1 MPWLAAAAA
10 VDGRAHLETGTP
22 CQDAVALRQDG
33 DRLVA
38 ALADGAGSAARAE
51 HGSRAAVAAAAELLA
66 GWGTLPQAGE
76 ELDDAVGELLG
87 RVRGAVE
94 ELAAEQGGELREY
107 ASTLLAVAADPGGVV
122 ALQLGDGF
130 LVDRATGGGDYAL
143 VFEPQHGEYV
153 NQTYF
158 LTQPGFGAQA
168 RACRRPPASFL
179 ALSSDGLERLGL
191 DCRRWVPHGP
201 FFRYLEDW
209 LGLPPE
215 AGPEGTPALSPDQEL
230 AAFLASGSVRGRTD
244 DDLSLVLARWV
255 APGA

>member
-10 VDGRAHLETGTP
+10 VDGRSHLETGTP
-22 CQDAVALRQDG
+22 CQDAVALHRAG
-33 DRLVA
+33 DRLFA

-51 HGSRAAVAAAAELLA
+51 RGSRRAVDAALEILAE
-66 GWGTLPQAGE
+66 WEDLPDEGE
-76 ELDDAVGELLG
+76 PLDDAVGEFLG
-87 RVRGAVE
+87 RVRGALE
-94 ELAAEQGGELREY
+94 ELAEEEGGALRDY
-107 ASTLLAVAADPGGVV
+107 ACTLLVVVADPTGVV
-122 ALQLGDGF
+122 AIQLGDGF
-130 LVDRATGGGDYAL
+130 VVDRPVEGADYGL

-158 LTQPGFGAQA
+158 LTQEDFGAMA
-168 RACRRPPASFL
+168 RASRRPPAKFL

-215 AGPEGTPALSPDQEL
+215 SAPDGGEAVSPDLEL
-230 AAFLASGSVRGRTD
+230 ASFLASGSVRGRTD

-255 APGA
+255 PPEA

>member
-10 VDGRAHLETGTP
+10 VDGRSHLETGTP
-22 CQDAVALRQDG
+22 CQDAVALRLEG

-51 HGSRAAVAAAAELLA
+51 HGSRRAVEVAIELLA
-66 GWGTLPQAGE
+66 DWPTLPETGE
-76 ELDDAVGELLG
+76 DLDDAVGEFLG

-107 ASTLLAVAADPGGVV
+107 SSTLLAVAADPGGLV
-122 ALQLGDGF
+122 AVQLGDGF
-130 LVDRATGGGDYAL
+130 LVDRRSEEDYGL

-158 LTQPGFGAQA
+158 LTQEGFGRQA
-168 RACRRPPASFL
+168 RACRRPPAEFL

-191 DCRRWVPHGP
+191 DCRRWVPHEP

-215 AGPEGTPALSPDQEL
+215 PVPEGAEPVSPDQEL
-230 AAFLASGSVRGRTD
+230 ASFLASGSVRGRTD
-244 DDLSLVLARWV
+244 DDLSLILARWV
-255 APGA
+255 SSEA

>member
-10 VDGRAHLETGTP
+10 VDGRSHLETGTP
-22 CQDAVALRQDG
+22 CQDAVAVSREG

-38 ALADGAGSAARAE
+38 ALADGAGSAARSQL
-51 HGSRAAVAAAAELLA
+51 GSRRAVDAAVAVLASWGEL
-66 GWGTLPQAGE
+66 PEAGE
-76 ELDDAVGELLG
+76 PLDDAVGDLLS

-94 ELAAEQGGELREY
+94 ELAAEDGGELREY
-107 ASTLLAVAADPGGVV
+107 ASTMLAVVADPSGVV
-122 ALQLGDGF
+122 AVQLGDGF
-130 LVDRATGGGDYAL
+130 LVDGADEGYEL

-153 NQTYF
+153 NQTFF
-158 LTQPGFGAQA
+158 LTQDGFGARA
-168 RACRRPPASFL
+168 RACRRPPARFL

-191 DCRRWVPHGP
+191 DCQRWVPHTP
-201 FFRYLEDW
+201 FFRYLDDW

-215 AGPEGTPALSPDQEL
+215 PASDGEDPVEPDDEL

-255 APGA
+255 PPEA